1 MFIFRFHFIAGCV
14 AQTAVRM
21 RLISVVLEAPALF
34 LVLHVLL
41 VGNGHHVFDLS
52 GDNKS
57 LEKTLFSGESSSIYS
72 LLLMQVLSRR
82 SLGLTQRSCSWKGRA
97 TTAGGRT

>member
-34 LVLHVLL
+34 VVLHVVLA
-41 VGNGHHVFDLS
+41 GNEHHVFGLS
-52 GDNKS
+52 GDTKS
-57 LEKTLFSGESSSIYS
+57 LEINIIFG
-72 LLLMQVLSRR
+72 
-82 SLGLTQRSCSWKGRA
+82 
-97 TTAGGRT
+97 